1 MSKKQIQQNSGP
13 IIKPPG
19 ISDISISLKVTAVSL
34 VIYASFIALLLP
46 LTKNHLYG
54 LYGFSQETTHVDS
67 EDIPWR
73 KYSHPKP
80 GYDGQFYF
88 RLALDP
94 FTDQR
99 DAFGINLD
107 APVVRQQRILLP
119 FFTWLIARG
128 DLEITPP
135 VMMAINLGAV
145 AGCAFVTGL
154 LLTGFGISAWYGL
167 LFALYPGFAVSAGRY
182 LTEPLALFLILSSL
196 LMLVHRK
203 NLVAAILL
211 SLAVLARETATLVVA
226 AGFFTWLS
234 GKILQNGNKSNFS
247 PHFSFW
253 LYPTLTFFLWQFW
266 LWNNWSMVLL
276 DGENISKIG
285 VPLAGL
291 IRATAGNI
299 TNLNPETG
307 FYLMMLFALVVYQIF
322 VCRWIRHFPL
332 LLLISWACYV
342 LLVSCTKTA
351 VWSNSTSFLRVSAEM
366 NMVALLAYVIVKK
379 RPGKLFVSFWLLAW
393 ILTAGAEWYHLYSIQ

>member
-1 MSKKQIQQNSGP
+1 MSEKQIRKNFNP
-13 IIKPPG
+13 TAKPLR
-19 ISDISISLKVTAVSL
+19 ILDISVSL
-34 VIYASFIALLLP
+34 RVMTIAILIYVSFIAVLLP

-54 LYGFSQETTHVDS
+54 LYGFSREITHS
-67 EDIPWR
+67 ESGDIPWQ
-73 KYSHPKP
+73 KYAHPKP

-99 DAFGINLD
+99 KAFGIELD

-128 DLEITPP
+128 GLEITPP

-145 AGCAFVTGL
+145 AGCAFVTSL
-154 LLTGFGISAWYGL
+154 LLIGFGISAWYGL

-182 LTEPLALFLILSSL
+182 LTEPLALFMILASL

-234 GKILQNGNKSNFS
+234 GKILQNGNKNNFS

-253 LYPTLTFFLWQFW
+253 LYPTLTFFLWQLW
-266 LWNNWSMVLL
+266 LWNNWSIVLL
-276 DGENISKIG
+276 DGDNISKMG
-285 VPLAGL
+285 VPLAGF
-291 IRATAGNI
+291 IRAIAGNI
-299 TNLNPETG
+299 SNLNPETG
-307 FYLMMLFALVVYQIF
+307 FYLIMLFAFVVYQIF
-322 VCRWIRHFPL
+322 ICCWIRHFPL
-332 LLLISWACYV
+332 LLLISCACYV

-351 VWSNSTSFLRVSAEM
+351 VWSNSTSFLRLTAEL
-366 NMVALLAYVIVKK
+366 NMLGLLAYIIVKK
-379 RPGKLFVSFWLLAW
+379 RPGNLFVSFWLLAW
-393 ILTAGAEWYHLYSIQ
+393 ILTAGAEWYHLYSIR